1 MSAPT
6 ALPAE
11 SNIHKPRCKGGQRRP
26 CPDFQLV
33 STIRVLQ
40 AWPSPWIFVQAGDG
54 GGGGGSKPQIP
65 HVGACTLNLAVPWGP
80 HRPHPTAPS
89 PSTWPLLLPF
99 PQGNQTQG
107 SPVLGGCSPGC
118 RGGSVGSSPAPA
130 PAPNSPGRDS
140 AGMLHGHLGSLLPPR
155 VSNLVFAEQCHQC
168 LQQTVSSS
176 SLSRFRNLSLLFFF
190 FFLI

>member
-1 MSAPT
+1 MPPQLSQLKAT
-6 ALPAE
+6 STNLAA
-11 SNIHKPRCKGGQRRP
+11 KGGNADPALISSWSQ
-26 CPDFQLV
+26 
-33 STIRVLQ
+33 
-40 AWPSPWIFVQAGDG
+40 PSGCCQPGHLRGFLSKQEMVAGG
-54 GGGGGSKPQIP
+54 ESKPQIP
-65 HVGACTLNLAVPWGP
+65 HVGVGTLNLAVPWGP

-89 PSTWPLLLPF
+89 PSTWSLLLPF
-99 PQGNQTQG
+99 PHDDQTQR
-107 SPVLGGCSPGC
+107 SPALGGCSPGC

-155 VSNLVFAEQCHQC
+155 VSNLVFAERCHQC